1 MMGGWGFV
9 AAAYGIV
16 WGAILV
22 YLINLKRRYNHA
34 AAELHRLQPAEA
46 SAGDEQK

>member
-1 MMGGWGFV
+1 MRAWGFV

-22 YLINLKRRYNHA
+22 YLYSLKRRYNRA
-34 AAELHRLQPAEA
+34 AAELEQLRSTEA
-46 SAGDEQK
+46 IAGDEKK